1 MPAALAHLV
10 DNPFTPQG
18 ANRTWFPGGD
28 HEEAL
33 SRMLYLAERGSGNG
47 VLCGPRGSGK
57 SCLLRELRRQ
67 VRSAARTVIELN
79 VSGWDRGAFCVAAA
93 NAGGAMLPPTA
104 SAQAAWNAL
113 EDWLR
118 GRAAVRQR
126 VVWLLDDVDCAAESL
141 AIDLQR
147 LARLAEMASTPGVI
161 ITTMEH
167 EDQETAWRA
176 NVDFV
181 VELTPWDDETSHR
194 FIEQSLERAGGSSEM
209 LEPAAWDELLSAGQ
223 GQPSRL
229 LRMMEVA
236 VLASRALEAEQVTVD
251 LITAVSQQLGWGSGR
266 SRSRMHI
273 D

>member
-1 MPAALAHLV
+1 MPAALAHLA

-18 ANRTWFPGGD
+18 TNRNWFPGGD

-33 SRMLYLAERGSGNG
+33 SRMLYLAERGDGNG
-47 VLCGPRGSGK
+47 LLCGPRGSGK
-57 SCLLRELRRQ
+57 TRLLRELRQQ
-67 VRSAARTVIELN
+67 VRSASRTVVELN
-79 VSGWDRGAFCVAAA
+79 VSGWDRGAFIVAAA

-104 SAQAAWNAL
+104 SAPAAWNAL

-147 LARLAEMASTPGVI
+147 LARLAEMASTPCVI

-167 EDQETAWRA
+167 EDEETAWRA

-181 VELTPWDDETSHR
+181 VKLTSWDDETCHR
-194 FIEQSLERAGGSSEM
+194 FIEQLLEGAGGSSDM
-209 LEPAAWDELLSAGQ
+209 LEPAAWEELLSAGQ

-251 LITAVSQQLGWGSGR
+251 LIAAVAQQLGWGSGR
-266 SRSRMHI
+266 THARFPV